1 MMYVNILCFRTGQHS
16 VRMNSTNDSLPS
28 PAASSFPVPL
38 SVTLFSLGTIVTVE
52 NCIVMIACIRNLKL
66 RKNIH
71 HNLVLALSIGDL
83 FLGVG
88 AICTGFRLTVPILSG
103 VLPLCIGNVFLQVT
117 GVAMSHFQTFY
128 ISFNRFLVITES
140 RLNTM
145 MFDGYRK
152 YIVYAISWATVMSFN
167 ASIMAPL
174 VSSKKQVC
182 NVKTAYGNNYDIF
195 RPTFLSFNAVLLT
208 LTIVFYVLTL
218 WGIRH
223 RYRKTAP
230 KATMVAESSQDQ
242 SSSSYTTS
250 SGGQIEKIKARRFLN
265 SMKLVS
271 IIIIALMVF
280 SGPIVFINLSQE
292 RSHIVIIMTLCAA
305 TVNSLINPIIYGLQ
319 IEDLKNEIKKMF
331 KCK

>member
-1 MMYVNILCFRTGQHS
+1 
-16 VRMNSTNDSLPS
+16 MNSTNDSVPR
-28 PAASSFPVPL
+28 PGASSFPVPL
-38 SVTLFSLGTIVTVE
+38 SVTLFSLGTIVTIE

-88 AICTGFRLTVPILSG
+88 ALCTGFRLTIPVLSG

-152 YIVYAISWATVMSFN
+152 YIVYAISWTTVMSFN

-174 VSSKKQVC
+174 VSSKKRVC
-182 NVKTAYGNNYDIF
+182 NVKTVYGNNYDIF

-230 KATMVAESSQDQ
+230 KSTVTVESSQDQ
-242 SSSSYTTS
+242 SSSTYTS
-250 SGGQIEKIKARRFLN
+250 SGSQIEKIKARRFLN